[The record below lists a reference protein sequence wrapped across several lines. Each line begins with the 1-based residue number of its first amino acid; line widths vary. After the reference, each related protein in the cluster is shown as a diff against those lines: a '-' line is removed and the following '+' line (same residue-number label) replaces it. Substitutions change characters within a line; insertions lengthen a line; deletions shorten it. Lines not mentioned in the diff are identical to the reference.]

1 LIELSDERDTREL
14 ARRLVAAL
22 PAGSL
27 VLLRGPLGAGK
38 TTLARYVALE
48 LGFEGRVTSPTYTLM
63 HTYPT
68 PAGPVLHVDVY
79 RLPDPRQIYDLGLD
93 EAAATARLTLI
104 EWGDPKNFPEAF
116 EVEIQPVNE
125 NVRHVTLRSHDPRL
139 QEVARRVTE
148 EMRTR
153 S

>member
-1 LIELSDERDTREL
+1 MIELADERATHEL

-22 PAGSL
+22 PAGSM

-104 EWGDPKNFPEAF
+104 EWGEPKDFPGAL
-116 EVEIQPVNE
+116 EVELQPLSE
-125 NVRHVTLRSHDPRL
+125 NVRRVTLRAQDPRL
-139 QEVARRVTE
+139 KEVARQMTE

-153 S
+153 G

>member
-1 LIELSDERDTREL
+1 MIELTDERATHEL

-22 PAGSL
+22 PAGSM

-38 TTLARYVALE
+38 TTLTRYVALE

-104 EWGDPKNFPEAF
+104 EWGEPKDFPGAL
-116 EVEIQPVNE
+116 EVELQPLSE
-125 NVRHVTLRSHDPRL
+125 NVRRVTLRARDPRL
-139 QEVARRVTE
+139 QEVARQVME

-153 S
+153 G

>member
-1 LIELSDERDTREL
+1 MIELADERATHEL

-22 PAGSL
+22 PAGSV

-104 EWGDPKNFPEAF
+104 EWGEPKDFPGAL
-116 EVEIQPVNE
+116 EVELQPLSE
-125 NVRHVTLRSHDPRL
+125 NVRRVTLRAQDPRL
-139 QEVARRVTE
+139 KEVARQMTE

-153 S
+153 G